1 MTTED
6 RAQIAQ
12 RAAALLAAQMK
23 PRWTP
28 LPHQIPPDGDFYGWL
43 LLAGRMAG
51 KTDACAAYVHEHVH
65 GPPCLPGPIPHW
77 IAIIGPTQGDAVT
90 SCFSGPSGLSVH
102 SPEAKLVTVKGST
115 VVRWPNGSEAKI
127 FGTKG
132 PDDVDRLRSGGN
144 RCVAEGTLVRTEHG
158 LRPIEDIRSGD
169 RVWTRNGL
177 RRVLRTWDN
186 GVKEVQRFEHRAGHV
201 WLTPDHE
208 IWTTRGWTQG
218 RFVKPSD
225 TVTTWDHLQSSPCT
239 TVSDGM
245 SGRAATTR
253 TAEEGCYTA
262 GCGGWSEGT
271 SRTGCR
277 STTSIMIGETTGS
290 RTWPSS
296 VELNIYASTLAIPN
310 GIGMALK
317 PRGPTPNGARSN
329 ASTAGEWGAPEPPG
343 RSNTARRSVAALR
356 HEHGSDGCAACVA
369 LSSNASP
376 EIRPAPVRVGALR
389 STPTRSAA
397 RVYDLTVEHDHEF
410 FAGDLLVSNCL
421 AWLEELAAWRHL
433 DDAWDHMRFGLR
445 VGPRPHW
452 VASTTPKPK
461 PLIKQLH
468 SGAVANV
475 MLTHASY
482 RDNPHISEDIK
493 ASLEERY
500 AGTQLGR
507 QELYGE
513 LIEEDENALWQHTMI
528 DEARVRP
535 GDVPDLV
542 RITVGVDPSG
552 GAGEQGIVV
561 VGKSGLLLPGALPG
575 SSLDP
580 EDALLVRA
588 LANERPQHHGFVLD
602 DRSCQLSPDGWGR
615 RAVQAAIDWEADDIV
630 VERNYGG
637 DMAVATLRAAADAL
651 GVDIPIR
658 TVVATRGKAVRAEPV
673 AALTAQRRWHHA
685 GEFPKLEDQMATWYP
700 EAGWSP
706 DRLDSA
712 VWGAWH
718 LKLVGTAARGQGSLG
733 GELARKQIAGGRIR

>member
-1 MTTED
+1 
-6 RAQIAQ
+6 
-12 RAAALLAAQMK
+12 
-23 PRWTP
+23 
-28 LPHQIPPDGDFYGWL
+28 
-43 LLAGRMAG
+43 
-51 KTDACAAYVHEHVH
+51 
-65 GPPCLPGPIPHW
+65 
-77 IAIIGPTQGDAVT
+77 
-90 SCFSGPSGLSVH
+90 
-102 SPEAKLVTVKGST
+102 
-115 VVRWPNGSEAKI
+115 
-127 FGTKG
+127 
-132 PDDVDRLRSGGN
+132 
-144 RCVAEGTLVRTEHG
+144 
-158 LRPIEDIRSGD
+158 
-169 RVWTRNGL
+169 
-177 RRVLRTWDN
+177 
-186 GVKEVQRFEHRAGHV
+186 
-201 WLTPDHE
+201 
-208 IWTTRGWTQG
+208 
-218 RFVKPSD
+218 
-225 TVTTWDHLQSSPCT
+225 
-239 TVSDGM
+239 
-245 SGRAATTR
+245 
-253 TAEEGCYTA
+253 
-262 GCGGWSEGT
+262 
-271 SRTGCR
+271 
-277 STTSIMIGETTGS
+277 
-290 RTWPSS
+290 
-296 VELNIYASTLAIPN
+296 
-310 GIGMALK
+310 
-317 PRGPTPNGARSN
+317 
-329 ASTAGEWGAPEPPG
+329 
-343 RSNTARRSVAALR
+343 
-356 HEHGSDGCAACVA
+356 
-369 LSSNASP
+369 
-376 EIRPAPVRVGALR
+376 
-389 STPTRSAA
+389 
-397 RVYDLTVEHDHEF
+397 VYDLTVEHDHEF

>member
-6 RAQIAQ
+6 WEHFFLTPIDWIERE
-12 RAAALLAAQMK
+12 RAAAPDAIRRRAGSTTGEQLSAATS

-28 LPHQIPPDGDFYGWL
+28 LPHQIPPEGDFYGWL

-51 KTDACAAYVHEHVH
+51 KTDACAAYVHDHVH
-65 GPPCLPGPIPHW
+65 GPPCLPGPVPHW
-77 IAIIGPTQGDAVT
+77 IAIIGPTLGDAVT

-102 SPEAKLVTVKGST
+102 SPDAKLATVKGST
-115 VVRWPNGSEAKI
+115 IVRWPNGSEAKI
-127 FGTKG
+127 FGTNG
-132 PDDVDRLRSGGN
+132 PNEVDRLRSGGN
-144 RCVAEGTLVRTEHG
+144 R
-158 LRPIEDIRSGD
+158 
-169 RVWTRNGL
+169 
-177 RRVLRTWDN
+177 
-186 GVKEVQRFEHRAGHV
+186 
-201 WLTPDHE
+201 
-208 IWTTRGWTQG
+208 
-218 RFVKPSD
+218 
-225 TVTTWDHLQSSPCT
+225 
-239 TVSDGM
+239 
-245 SGRAATTR
+245 
-253 TAEEGCYTA
+253 
-262 GCGGWSEGT
+262 
-271 SRTGCR
+271 
-277 STTSIMIGETTGS
+277 
-290 RTWPSS
+290 
-296 VELNIYASTLAIPN
+296 
-310 GIGMALK
+310 
-317 PRGPTPNGARSN
+317 
-329 ASTAGEWGAPEPPG
+329 
-343 RSNTARRSVAALR
+343 
-356 HEHGSDGCAACVA
+356 
-369 LSSNASP
+369 
-376 EIRPAPVRVGALR
+376 
-389 STPTRSAA
+389 
-397 RVYDLTVEHDHEF
+397 
-410 FAGDLLVSNCL
+410 CL

-433 DDAWDHMRFGLR
+433 DAAWNHMRFGLR

-475 MLTHASY
+475 ELTHASY

-528 DEARVRP
+528 DDARVRP

-561 VGKSGLLLPGALPG
+561 VGKSGLVLPGDG
-575 SSLDP
+575 G
-580 EDALLVRA
+580 
-588 LANERPQHHGFVLD
+588 RPQHHGYVLD

-630 VERNYGG
+630 VERNFGG

-658 TVVATRGKAVRAEPV
+658 TVTATRGKAVRAEPV
-673 AALTAQRRWHHA
+673 AALTAQNRWHHA

-706 DRLDSA
+706 DRLDAA

-718 LKLVGTAARGQGSLG
+718 LKLVGTAARGTGSLG
-733 GELARKQIAGGRIR
+733 GELARKQIVGGRVR